1 MTDSEPASPDEPAT
15 RDEVRTWLARRWRGT
30 NRRAFLAEAADA
42 GWVVPTW
49 PEDFYG
55 RGLSEA
61 AGRVVREEFGRV
73 GAPQFL
79 GGNVIAFNV
88 IRAFGATEELR
99 TTVIRGF
106 LTGEFEVCLL
116 YSEPGAGSDLAAV
129 QTRAE
134 RDGDEWVVNGQ
145 KVWTT
150 GGRTATHGLL
160 VARTDWD
167 VPKHQGLSFFVLPM
181 QADGIEVR
189 PIRQITGEAE
199 FNEVFLTDA
208 RVPDVYRLGEPTEG
222 WRVLQTALAVE
233 RMLMGGGVG
242 GRARSQGSD
251 AGAPGAGGGADL
263 VTLARQRSRNTDPVA
278 RQELARLLTLQRI
291 GRWNAQR
298 AANAADQR
306 LASLLKL
313 AMSEVLH
320 GSARLQG
327 HLLGA
332 EAMLYGDA
340 SPAADGAN
348 RAAMYA
354 FVNSIGG
361 GSDQI
366 QRNIIGERIL
376 GLPKEPQVDRDVPF
390 REVRKADARRDFG
403 A

>member
-1 MTDSEPASPDEPAT
+1 MTERVRA
-15 RDEVRTWLARRWRGT
+15 EVRAWLEQHWTGKDRRGFHV
-30 NRRAFLAEAADA
+30 AAADA

-49 PEDFYG
+49 PPDFYG

-61 AGRVVREEFGRV
+61 EGGVVRDEFSRV
-73 GAPQFL
+73 GAPQFV

-88 IRAFGATEELR
+88 IRAFGQTEELR

-106 LTGEFEVCLL
+106 LTGEYQMCLL

-134 RDGDEWVVNGQ
+134 RDGDVWVVNGQ

-150 GGRTATHGLL
+150 GGRSATHGLL
-160 VARTDWD
+160 VARTDWE
-167 VPKHQGLSFFVLPM
+167 VPKHKGLSFFVLPM
-181 QADGIEVR
+181 DQPGVDVR
-189 PIRQITGEAE
+189 PIRQITGDAE

-208 RVPDVYRLGEPTEG
+208 RVPDAHRLGEVNDG

-233 RMLMGGGVG
+233 RMLMGGGAGDRG
-242 GRARSQGSD
+242 GSGLSEAAAPSGR
-251 AGAPGAGGGADL
+251 GAAAL
-263 VTLARQRSRNTDPVA
+263 VALAQERGRSRDPVI
-278 RQELARLLTLQRI
+278 RQDVALLYSLERI

-298 AANAADQR
+298 ASGAADQS
-306 LASLLKL
+306 LASILKL

-320 GSARLQG
+320 SSAHRRGLV
-327 HLLGA
+327 LGP
-332 EAMLYGDA
+332 EGMLYGE
-340 SPAADGAN
+340 SSLAADDAN

-366 QRNIIGERIL
+366 QRNIIGERVL

-390 REVRKADARRDFG
+390 REVRKAEATRAFG
-403 A
+403 